1 MKESTKSILWS
12 VFIFPGAGHFYLK
25 KWLPGAVSAVIVTGA
40 LIVIL
45 TRVMERANQIAER
58 IILGEIPLDIGI
70 IMALVSKQNAQGDS
84 MLDIAQYALVAV
96 WIIAALDAFRLGR
109 AIDKQQSANIEKS
122 NR

>member
-25 KWLPGAVSAVIVTGA
+25 KWLPGAASAIIATAA

-45 TRVMERANQIAER
+45 GRLMQRANQIAEK

-70 IMALVSKQNAQGDS
+70 IMDLVSRQTALGDTT
-84 MLDIAQYALVAV
+84 LDLSWYALIAI

-109 AIDKQQSANIEKS
+109 AIDKQQC
-122 NR
+122 